1 VDLLRLLMMDQRLKK
16 LIKLSKAFDSSLV
29 FIGLLIDNSEV
40 TILGG

>member
-16 LIKLSKAFDSSLV
+16 LIKLLKAFDSSLV